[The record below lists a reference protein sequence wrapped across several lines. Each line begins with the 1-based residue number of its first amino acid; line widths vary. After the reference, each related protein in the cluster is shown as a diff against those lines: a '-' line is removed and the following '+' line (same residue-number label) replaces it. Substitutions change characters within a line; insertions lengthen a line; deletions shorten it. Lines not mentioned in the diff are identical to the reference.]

1 MFSKTIFKQTFK
13 SNIRLWLIITVI
25 LVTLSTLIIAIFN
38 PDMME
43 RVLGFMERAIDNPEL
58 LARMQQEISLIN
70 VLGMNFYAGMGLILV
85 LIYIIITANSL
96 VVSKVDRG
104 SMAYILS
111 TPIKRSTVIITQ
123 AIYMVLAIVVMF
135 SILTVSGLVT
145 AEVSHGGV
153 FFERFTDDV
162 VAVAEETGVEN
173 ADVAADLNMILENP
187 QLLAVGAEARGI
199 EIEVYAIYLTML
211 IAQGSDAP
219 QPERTPEQE
228 AMEEQMETAFVD
240 GLEAAAEHMEIEMIE
255 LFADLRALLA
265 DHEALGVAVAA
276 SGLPLEHFVQGI
288 YMQLAMEEIFLDS
301 RFQFD
306 IADYIWLNIGMFLL
320 MFATAAISFFF
331 SCLFNLSK
339 HAIALGAGIPIA
351 FYIFQTMAM
360 VGEDLE
366 FFRYFTINTLYNP
379 VDIAAG
385 NPFAIQFVI
394 LGIIGIVLY
403 GLSVVVFKKKDLP
416 L

>member
-25 LVTLSTLIIAIFN
+25 LVALSTLIIGIFN

-43 RVLGFMERAIDNPEL
+43 RVLGFMERAIDDPEF

-111 TPIKRSTVIITQ
+111 TPIKRSTVIVTQ
-123 AIYMVLAIVVMF
+123 AIYMIIALVVMF
-135 SILTVSGLVT
+135 SILAASGLVT

-162 VAVAEETGVEN
+162 TAVAEEAGMEE
-173 ADVAADLNMILENP
+173 AYVAADLNMILENP
-187 QLLAVGAEARGI
+187 QLLAIGAEARGI
-199 EIEVYAIYLTML
+199 EVEVYAIYLTML
-211 IAQGSDAP
+211 IAQGDDMP
-219 QPERTPEQE
+219 QPERTPEQT

-255 LFADLRALLA
+255 LFGDLRALLA

-276 SGLPLEHFVQGI
+276 SGLPVEHFVQGI

-306 IADYIWLNIGMFLL
+306 IGDYIWLNIGMFLL

-379 VDIAAG
+379 IDIAAG
-385 NPFAIQFVI
+385 NGFAIQFAI
-394 LGIIGIVLY
+394 LGVIGVILY

>member
-306 IADYIWLNIGMFLL
+306 IGDYIWLNVGMFLL

-385 NPFAIQFVI
+385 NPFVIQFAI
-394 LGIIGIVLY
+394 LGVIGIVLY